1 MFRLRRIRELGCV
14 VSFVGRSRSKASRE
28 LFGRLCGGILPL
40 VVQMIVLGC
49 KTGERKRV
57 VGRDR
62 VELDIDLC
70 GRFSRLCNRLHL
82 SSVDLIGKMLV
93 AFSYFAQVYIV
104 LFKPLAGQQ
113 SEALENRQ
121 AIFI

>member
-1 MFRLRRIRELGCV
+1 MLGTLIVAHLGLRASLGAP
-14 VSFVGRSRSKASRE
+14 KPTW
-28 LFGRLCGGILPL
+28 ITN
-40 VVQMIVLGC
+40 LG
-49 KTGERKRV
+49 KRAK
-57 VGRDR
+57 
-62 VELDIDLC
+62 EYIDLC